1 MPLTSI
7 PTIGD
12 LDAYDVNRVGAV
24 EVTRQS
30 LYDFQVYPTAGLT
43 LMTFYAQQQGQGVS
57 ASPGFVGAKQLNDT
71 NMTISGSLPSPQA
84 HISESLEVHFQPGSV
99 STANTF
105 TLLSPVEFAA
115 AASAAVDAGTAD
127 VNAVLSGGL
136 LRFVIGSK
144 DYLQEA
150 PLYRFPPKAYIGI
163 DPAVASNSATV
174 GMTTIALAR
183 AMGRAYYLEPP
194 LTLRATQNFS
204 VVLQW
209 PAAIPTPSG
218 FNARIGVVDDGYL
231 FRNAQ

>member
-1 MPLTSI
+1 MPIDRI
-7 PTIGD
+7 PTLGD
-12 LDAYDVNRVGAV
+12 LNAYDVNRVGAV

-30 LYDFQVYPTAGLT
+30 LYDFQVYPTAGATLLT
-43 LMTFYAQQQGQGVS
+43 FFALPQGQGVS
-57 ASPGFVGAKQLNDT
+57 ASPGFVGTKQLSDT
-71 NMTISGSLPSPQA
+71 NMTTAGTLPSPQA
-84 HISESLEVHFQPGSV
+84 HISESLEVHFQAGSV

-115 AASAAVDAGTAD
+115 AAAATVDAGVAD

-136 LRFVIGSK
+136 LRWLIGSK

-163 DPAVASNSATV
+163 NPAVATNSATV
-174 GMTTIALAR
+174 GMATVALAR

-204 VVLQW
+204 GILQW

-218 FNARIGVVDDGYL
+218 FNARIGIVADGYL